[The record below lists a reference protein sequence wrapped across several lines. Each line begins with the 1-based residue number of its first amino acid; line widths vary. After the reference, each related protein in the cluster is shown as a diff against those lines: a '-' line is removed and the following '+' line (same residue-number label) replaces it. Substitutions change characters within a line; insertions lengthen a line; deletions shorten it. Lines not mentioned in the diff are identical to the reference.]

1 MTESK
6 RTNGHKVQT
15 SEGKRERIRKAVFI
29 EDFAFETLKEMRENL
44 SFEGESARDSAA
56 AVSAIGKLW
65 DAAQE
70 RIRVLK
76 GEPQPGQKRPLP
88 EVKKEKPKKLNR
100 PPPSLAPAKV
110 APDHAA

>member
-1 MTESK
+1 ME
-6 RTNGHKVQT
+6 
-15 SEGKRERIRKAVFI
+15 A
-29 EDFAFETLKEMRENL
+29 LKQMRECL
-44 SFEGESARDSAA
+44 SFTDPESARDNALALGSA
-56 AVSAIGKLW
+56 VKSW
-65 DAAQE
+65 DTAQE

-110 APDHAA
+110 APDPVAQVVGTPQEPT